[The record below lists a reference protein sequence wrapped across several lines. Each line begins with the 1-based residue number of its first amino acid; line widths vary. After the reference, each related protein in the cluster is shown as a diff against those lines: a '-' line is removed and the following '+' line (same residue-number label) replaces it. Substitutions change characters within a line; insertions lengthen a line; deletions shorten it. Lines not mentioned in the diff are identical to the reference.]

1 MKNLLLA
8 FALLVSAFLF
18 SQEEVSKIKVGDLS
32 PTFSFTDAN
41 GESQSLSDALSK
53 GSILLVFYRGEW
65 CPYCTK
71 YLSQLSEAEDLF
83 SEKGIL
89 IMAVSAENGESLENM
104 KVKSKSNF
112 QFISDQGYELMTSF
126 NVEYLVPTKM
136 VEKLAS
142 NGIDLAESH
151 GADEPMLPIP
161 ATFLIDQ
168 NGIIQYVHYDTDY
181 KKRPDVN
188 DILSAV
194 K

>member
-1 MKNLLLA
+1 
-8 FALLVSAFLF
+8 
-18 SQEEVSKIKVGDLS
+18 
-32 PTFSFTDAN
+32 
-41 GESQSLSDALSK
+41 
-53 GSILLVFYRGEW
+53 
-65 CPYCTK
+65 
-71 YLSQLSEAEDLF
+71 
-83 SEKGIL
+83 
-89 IMAVSAENGESLENM
+89 M

-112 QFISDQGYELMTSF
+112 QFISDQGYELMTAF
-126 NVEYLVPTKM
+126 NVEYFVPTKM

>member
-112 QFISDQGYELMTSF
+112 QFISDQGYELMTAF

>member
-65 CPYCTK
+65 CPYSTK

-112 QFISDQGYELMTSF
+112 QFISDQGYELMTAF

>member
-89 IMAVSAENGESLENM
+89 IMAVSAENGE
-104 KVKSKSNF
+104 
-112 QFISDQGYELMTSF
+112 
-126 NVEYLVPTKM
+126 
-136 VEKLAS
+136 
-142 NGIDLAESH
+142 
-151 GADEPMLPIP
+151 
-161 ATFLIDQ
+161 
-168 NGIIQYVHYDTDY
+168 
-181 KKRPDVN
+181 
-188 DILSAV
+188 
-194 K
+194 

>member
-112 QFISDQGYELMTSF
+112 QFISDQGYELMTAF
-126 NVEYLVPTKM
+126 NVEYFVPTKM

-142 NGIDLAESH
+142 NGIDLTESH

-168 NGIIQYVHYDTDY
+168 NGIIQYVHYETDY

>member
-104 KVKSKSNF
+104 KVISKSNF
-112 QFISDQGYELMTSF
+112 QFISDQGYELMTAF

>member
-112 QFISDQGYELMTSF
+112 QFISDQGYELMTAF
-126 NVEYLVPTKM
+126 NVEYFVPTKM